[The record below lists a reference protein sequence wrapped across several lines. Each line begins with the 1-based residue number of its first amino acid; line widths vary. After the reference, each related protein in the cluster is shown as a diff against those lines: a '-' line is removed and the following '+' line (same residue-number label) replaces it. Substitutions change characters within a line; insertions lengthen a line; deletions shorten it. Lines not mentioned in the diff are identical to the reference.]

1 MNKTTIEKI
10 ANQAI
15 NEMSFARLYKQGKVS
30 NWQKNEALYYGN
42 KETSTESRSNVD
54 LSRMQEFVHTV
65 LSKIDN
71 PLVFEFT
78 KRKPSQLERVK
89 LLNSLKEVDANID
102 NWDIKDIVGKK
113 QAIIYGRAIYSYYA
127 DSVNKKYKSH
137 LETIDVYDFLIDPS
151 AGGIDIENAR
161 YLGDYSVVLSA
172 KDLKTGAKQ
181 GIYNK
186 ETVRQLLEGGGNND
200 DSSQEETNKMSRSYD
215 QLTIGKKEI
224 KDVNKYKFWRWF
236 TTFSEDGERYYLL
249 MDNSGATLLCEKLT
263 DIFSATDEFA
273 DGAWPYWSWASF
285 MDLTEFWTPSFC
297 DYAREIF
304 MAQNVS
310 INQMLDN
317 AEAIN
322 KPQRIVNVKAIEDQ
336 TKLKYRRD
344 GIIPVKG
351 DFDINKVYQTIV
363 VPNIQTPVDVFNILE
378 GIQQKSSG
386 VTDQVAGVADTDGRA
401 TIYEGNQQA
410 VADRFGLLNKSYAF
424 GYKRF
429 AKLYV
434 NGVKDHLISKIA
446 VDMVGPNGV
455 EIIDVNRK
463 NIFYKDD
470 EFGIVVKASN
480 ADQMVSSK
488 DKMNKLTFLEAQA
501 GNQLINQKKNIEKQA
516 EIIGFDADEIKQL
529 LDVNLYGN
537 DKLMSECD
545 RDLERLLNLEDV
557 KPNEIANNAYK
568 QKMVDYLQDKK
579 ENISMKQF
587 EHIAQYIEKL
597 EDVIIRNEAKKL
609 EREKTDMISQGG
621 MPEGMEA
628 MLGGNPGEAP
638 GTPSE
643 AQNEAVANESLPF
656 NTTNKQR
663 KMNVDLGQEIK

>member
-1 MNKTTIEKI
+1 MNKITIDKI
-10 ANQAI
+10 ASQAI
-15 NEMSFARLYKQGKVS
+15 NEIAFARRYKQGKVS

-42 KETSTESRSNVD
+42 KETATESRSNVD

-71 PLVFEFT
+71 PLIFEYT
-78 KRKPSQLERVK
+78 KRKSSQLNRVK
-89 LLNSLKEVDANID
+89 LLNSLKDCDSSLN

-113 QAIIYGRAIYSYYA
+113 QAIIYGRAIFSYYA
-127 DSVNKKYKSH
+127 DSVNKQYKAH
-137 LETIDVYDFLIDPS
+137 LETIDAYDFLIDPS

-161 YLGDYSVVLSA
+161 YLGDFSVVLSK
-172 KDLKTGAKQ
+172 KDLKDGVKK
-181 GIYNK
+181 GVYNRDVVNNLINSNGNVD
-186 ETVRQLLEGGGNND
+186 ET
-200 DSSQEETNKMSRSYD
+200 SQEETNKQSRSYGLD
-215 QLTIGKKEI
+215 TVGKKEI
-224 KDVNKYKFWRWF
+224 GDPNKFKFWRWF
-236 TTFSEDGERYYLL
+236 TTYSEDGERYYLL
-249 MDNSGATLLCEKLT
+249 MDNSGQTLLCEKLK
-263 DIFSATDEFA
+263 DIFSETNEFPN
-273 DGAWPYWSWASF
+273 GAWPYWSWASF

-322 KPQRIVNVKAIEDQ
+322 KPQRIVNVKAIEDM

-351 DFDINKVYQTIV
+351 DFDINRAYQTIV
-363 VPNIQTPVDVFNILE
+363 VPSIQTPVDVFNILE

-386 VTDQVAGVADTDGRA
+386 VTDQVSGVADTDGRA

-429 AKLYV
+429 AKLYL
-434 NGVKDHLISKIA
+434 NGVKDHLISKVS
-446 VDMVGPNGV
+446 VDMIGPNGV
-455 EIIDVNRK
+455 EIVDVSKK

-470 EFGIVVKASN
+470 TYGIVVKASN

-516 EIIGFDADEIKQL
+516 EIIGFDQDEIKQL
-529 LDVNLYGN
+529 LDVNLYG
-537 DKLMSECD
+537 DDSLMSECD
-545 RDLERLLNLEDV
+545 RDLERLLNMEDV
-557 KPNEIANNAYK
+557 KANEIANNAYK
-568 QKMVDYLQDKK
+568 QKMVDYLKDKK

-587 EHIAQYIEKL
+587 EHIAKYIESLEPVIIKNEARKL
-597 EDVIIRNEAKKL
+597 EK
-609 EREKTDMISQGG
+609 EKTDMIANGG

-628 MLGGNPGEAP
+628 MLGGEPVPEELPMNTPG
-638 GTPSE
+638 
-643 AQNEAVANESLPF
+643 
-656 NTTNKQR
+656 KQK
-663 KMNVDLGQEIK
+663 KMNIQPEQFQTNQ